1 MVSRITE
8 GAQLMP
14 TRKPLEVEI
23 SSELIRQYKDALAGL
38 SDMRLIILLLF
49 NSFEEIMK
57 CFAAWRLSCH
67 VDELPFKNNTH
78 SLIEVILAGT
88 TTKGLRRRIDKF
100 SALRHTVA
108 HKFHLNDYEQKLR
121 EFVKSNSNKPCPDT
135 EPEKRK
141 ALIDAFCDLTLD
153 IASHIDEIQPRGEW
167 PFPFLSLE
175 LNAYRG

>member
-1 MVSRITE
+1 MT
-8 GAQLMP
+8 A
-14 TRKPLEVEI
+14 RKPLDFELPP
-23 SSELIRQYKDALAGL
+23 ELIQQYKKTFAAL
-38 SDMRLIILLLF
+38 SDVRLLILLLF
-49 NSFEEIMK
+49 NSFEEIIRS
-57 CFAAWRLSCH
+57 FAAWRLTCPVS
-67 VDELPFKNNTH
+67 ELPFKNNSH
-78 SLIEVILAGT
+78 SLIEVTLAGT
-88 TTKGLRRRIDKF
+88 ASKGLRRRIDKF

-121 EFVKSNSNKPCPDT
+121 EFVESNSDKPCPNT

-153 IASHIDEIQPRGEW
+153 IADHIDKIQPRGNW